1 MRWTVRGLRASACVA
16 FLVAIGLTG
25 CRTRWF
31 VAVPPVPRASD
42 AVRSELLELEGSGE
56 CAATR
61 DWLLDDLV
69 PYLCEIRSIR
79 GVDPCEED

>member
-1 MRWTVRGLRASACVA
+1 M
-16 FLVAIGLTG
+16 
-25 CRTRWF
+25 
-31 VAVPPVPRASD
+31 AVPPVPRASD